1 MKKARSSVRTFTIAA
16 LLPLV
21 LVASCREAP
30 TAPRATPGT
39 SSRTLTSTAATSI
52 TRQQSKDNSA
62 AGQQQISVLLGQ
74 QTTEGNLVVVA
85 FDYKGA
91 EFTSI
96 TDSQGN
102 TFTLAGSE
110 VTSPGGART
119 RMYYA
124 NNIKGGTEQVTIA
137 LDRGADI
144 LEVNVAE
151 YSGASPVSPLDAS
164 AQTSGTQASVNIPI
178 VTTADNDMLVA
189 YCRGDRRC
197 TEGSGEGFIGYL
209 HLNSQNVLE
218 DKTAGTAGTYS
229 VTAANNK
236 QQDGDGFALVAAA
249 FKPVSAVASVVVAP
263 DTSTIAFGATTS
275 LTATLADSRGNVL
288 TGRTVT
294 WSSSNANIATV
305 DATGLVTGITAGT
318 ATITA
323 TAEGQNGAATVTVL
337 PPPPVTFVQAK
348 ARGQAAQTLSVPFN
362 AATAAGN
369 LVVVA
374 FDYTATTFMS
384 ITDSQ
389 GNVFTQVGSEVT
401 SPGGA
406 ATRMYYAKN
415 IKGGPETVTVTLGD
429 STSSLEVYI
438 AEYRGADPVSPL
450 DGSAQNA
457 GPTDSPVTSGSF
469 VTTSANDRVV
479 AYCVGDTYCD
489 PGPGFATRSTLHSN
503 LLEDRKVGA
512 AGSFAATAFA
522 GSGWGIVAGAFR
534 QRISGAPL
542 PPPTA
547 ATVRTRGAGQ

>member
-1 MKKARSSVRTFTIAA
+1 
-16 LLPLV
+16 
-21 LVASCREAP
+21 
-30 TAPRATPGT
+30 
-39 SSRTLTSTAATSI
+39 
-52 TRQQSKDNSA
+52 
-62 AGQQQISVLLGQ
+62 
-74 QTTEGNLVVVA
+74 
-85 FDYKGA
+85 
-91 EFTSI
+91 
-96 TDSQGN
+96 
-102 TFTLAGSE
+102 
-110 VTSPGGART
+110 VT
-119 RMYYA
+119 
-124 NNIKGGTEQVTIA
+124 V
-137 LDRGADI
+137 
-144 LEVNVAE
+144 
-151 YSGASPVSPLDAS
+151 
-164 AQTSGTQASVNIPI
+164 
-178 VTTADNDMLVA
+178 
-189 YCRGDRRC
+189 
-197 TEGSGEGFIGYL
+197 
-209 HLNSQNVLE
+209 
-218 DKTAGTAGTYS
+218 
-229 VTAANNK
+229 ANNK

-249 FKPVSAVASVVVAP
+249 FKPLSAVASVVVAP

-288 TGRTVT
+288 TGRAVT

-323 TAEGQNGAATVTVL
+323 TAEGQSGAATVTVL

-374 FDYTATTFMS
+374 FDYTATTFTS

-479 AYCVGDTYCD
+479 AYCVGDTYCH
-489 PGPGFATRSTLHSN
+489 PGPGFATRSTLHDN

-547 ATVRTRGAGQ
+547 TTVRTRGAGQ